1 MDFLQYTAGPDDDG
15 RRLDRVIRIVLK
27 NVSMP
32 EIYKYIRK
40 GLVRVNDKKSDCN
53 YRIKKDD
60 KIRIPDFSADSKASV
75 SQTEKKSAFI
85 SQADKEL
92 LVDKNIPQL
101 ADVFKNSF
109 VRILNKPYGMS
120 VHGGGTSDTACLEQI
135 VKAQFV
141 PENASLSFRPG
152 PLHRIDR
159 HTTGLVVF
167 SQSLKGANV
176 FSKMI
181 QNHVVKKEYLAVLC
195 GNLTSPETW
204 EDALAAADDSHNKTD
219 SVNFHTMKITERAV
233 LQSSPNCDFRNG
245 LSDTDVSEANGS
257 DGKSGKIARTK
268 VTPVAHGIYKGADI
282 TLALVEI
289 ETGRKHQIRC
299 QCAEHGYPLLGD
311 TAYGGKNPP
320 GIDGHFLL
328 HSWRMTFP
336 PENTIGLPNTITA
349 PLPEKFQK
357 FLRNHLSQG
366 EFSLYNID

>member
-15 RRLDRVIRIVLK
+15 RRLDRVIRIVLQ

-40 GLVRVNDKKSDCN
+40 GLVRVNDKKSDCS

-60 KIRIPDFSADSKASV
+60 IIRIPDFSADSAASV
-75 SQTEKKSAFI
+75 SKTAENHTPLNDAVKGFSTNP
-85 SQADKEL
+85 
-92 LVDKNIPQL
+92 NIPQVT
-101 ADVFKNSF
+101 DVFKNSY

-120 VHGGGTSDTACLEQI
+120 VHGGGSSDTVCLDQI

-141 PENASLSFRPG
+141 PENASISFKPG

-167 SQSLKGANV
+167 SQNLEGANV
-176 FSKMI
+176 FSKML
-181 QNHVVKKEYLAVLC
+181 QNHEIKKEYLAVLC
-195 GNLTSPETW
+195 GKLDAPATW
-204 EDALAAADDSHNKTD
+204 EDVLAAADDSPEKTV
-219 SVNFHTMKITERAV
+219 SSKFHTMRIADRGTTAK
-233 LQSSPNCDFRNG
+233 
-245 LSDTDVSEANGS
+245 S
-257 DGKSGKIARTK
+257 DGSSVKIARTK
-268 VTPVAHGIYKGADI
+268 ATPVAHGTYKGADI

-299 QCAEHGYPLLGD
+299 QCAQHGYPLLGD
-311 TAYGGKNPP
+311 TAYKGKNPP
-320 GIDGHFLL
+320 GIDGHFML

-336 PENTIGLPNTITA
+336 SENRIELPTTITA

-357 FLRNHLSQG
+357 FIRNHLSQG
-366 EFSLYNID
+366 EFSLYNIN